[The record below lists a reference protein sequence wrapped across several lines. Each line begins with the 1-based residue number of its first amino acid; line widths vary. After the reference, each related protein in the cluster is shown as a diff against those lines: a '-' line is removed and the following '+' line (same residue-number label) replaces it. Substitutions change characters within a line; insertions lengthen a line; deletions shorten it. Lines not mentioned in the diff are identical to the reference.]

1 MLNIGRMAII
11 LIVVLTLV
19 YVCVFLY
26 WRSGVRER
34 LEEDWVMEGRPGDRD
49 TWVDERV
56 APKAR
61 RISRWLIL
69 FVYVLPI
76 TALSVFV
83 YVTN

>member
-11 LIVVLTLV
+11 LLALLTLV

-26 WRSGVRER
+26 WRAGIRER
-34 LEEDWVMEGRPGDRD
+34 LEEDWVMEGRPGDRGD
-49 TWVDERV
+49 WVGQRE
-56 APKAR
+56 APKLRWIR
-61 RISRWLIL
+61 RVLIL
-69 FVYVLPI
+69 LVYVLPI

>member
-11 LIVVLTLV
+11 LLVVLTLV

-26 WRSGVRER
+26 WRAGIRAR
-34 LEEDWVMEGRPGDRD
+34 LEEDWVMEGRPGDRGD
-49 TWVDERV
+49 WVREQEG
-56 APKAR
+56 PKLR
-61 RISRWLIL
+61 WISRWLL
-69 FVYVLPI
+69 FLVYVLPI